1 MIELETAVFLQ
12 NQKTG
17 STFVEHFLKANS
29 DEKVISYPAH
39 KAPGMLRRGK
49 FHFTTVR
56 EPLDLYLS
64 LFNYGL
70 DGSGFIWYALGKRGL
85 SHFYDDGFEGFEP
98 WLRFI
103 FSDDFAPIFKD
114 YAPYAPEMGLCTW
127 RFFRLAKLNF
137 NRKKI
142 MIDHVLRFENLNEE
156 LKALTRGPLSRT
168 VRDVN
173 EACAW
178 INGRTQINRS
188 TRRDARQD
196 VVLSHETIA
205 MLRAKEAY
213 LYETYYPQEARRLS
227 FRAHKL
233 MRWRKVRLSDLRG

>member
-29 DEKVISYPAH
+29 DEAVISYPSH
-39 KAPGMLRRGK
+39 KAPGVLRKGK

-70 DGSGFIWYALGKRGL
+70 DGGGFIWHALGMRGL
-85 SHFYDDGFEGFEP
+85 SHFYDDGFDGFEP
-98 WLRFI
+98 WLRFL

-114 YAPYAPEMGLCTW
+114 YTPHSTEMGLCTW

-142 MIDHVLRFENLNEE
+142 MIDHVLRFETLNAE
-156 LKALTRGPLSRT
+156 LKALTRGPLSQT
-168 VRDVN
+168 VRNVD

-178 INGRTQINRS
+178 IDGRSQINPS
-188 TRRDARQD
+188 TRRDQDHD
-196 VVLSHETIA
+196 VVLSHDTVA
-205 MLRAKEAY
+205 LLRAKEAY
-213 LYETYYPQEARRLS
+213 LYETYYPQQAKRLA
-227 FRAHKL
+227 FRANRL
-233 MRWRKVRLSDLRG
+233 MRWRKVKLSDLR